1 MAAVGWI
8 GIGVMG
14 RSMCGHL
21 LKAGHTVALTTRT
34 REKAAD
40 LLSAGAAW
48 CATPRE
54 TAQRSDIVFTM
65 VGFPSEVEEVYFGA
79 HGVLAGVRP
88 GSVVCDMST
97 SEPSLAVR
105 IHAAAHSKSVASLDA
120 PVSGGDVGAREAKL
134 AIMAGGERE
143 AFDRVLPLFKKMGE
157 TISLMGG
164 PGAGQHTKMAN
175 QIAIS
180 GTMIGTVES
189 LLYAEKAG
197 LGLDAMID
205 IIGKGAAASWSL
217 NNLGRRIVKGDFGP
231 GFYIKHF
238 VKDMGIALKEAARM
252 RLALP
257 GLSLVHQLYMAAL
270 AQGLESLGTQG
281 LYKILAG
288 MNKKGQAGA

>member
-21 LKAGHTVALTTRT
+21 VRAGHTVALTTRT
-34 REKAAD
+34 REKAAE
-40 LLSAGAAW
+40 LLASGAAW
-48 CATPRE
+48 CGTARE
-54 TAQRSDIVFTM
+54 TAARSDIVFTM
-65 VGFPSEVEEVYFGA
+65 VGFPAEVEEVYFGPE
-79 HGVLAGVRP
+79 GILAGARP
-88 GSVVCDMST
+88 GSVLCDMST

-105 IHAAAHSKSVASLDA
+105 IHGEAKQKKAAALDA

-134 AIMAGGERE
+134 AIMVGGDRD
-143 AFDRVLPLFKKMGE
+143 AFDKALPLLQKMGE

-175 QIAIS
+175 QVAIA
-180 GTMIGTVES
+180 GTMIGTVEA
-189 LLYAEKAG
+189 LLYAQRAG
-197 LGLDAMID
+197 LGLDAVID

-217 NNLGRRIVKGDFGP
+217 NNLGRRIVRGDFGP
-231 GFYIKHF
+231 GFYIKLF

-257 GLSLVHQLYMAAL
+257 GLSLVHQFYTAAQ
-270 AQGLESLGTQG
+270 AQGLETLGTQG
-281 LYKILAG
+281 LFKVLANLSEERRPG
-288 MNKKGQAGA
+288 P

>member
-1 MAAVGWI
+1 MASVGWV

-21 LKAGHTVALTTRT
+21 LKAGHSVALTTRT
-34 REKAAD
+34 RAKAAD
-40 LLSAGAAW
+40 LLAAGAAW
-48 CATPRE
+48 CASPRE
-54 TAQRSDIVFTM
+54 AAERSDIVFTM
-65 VGFPSEVEEVYFGA
+65 VGFPAEVEQVYLGA
-79 HGVLAGVRP
+79 DGILAGARP
-88 GSVVCDMST
+88 GSIVCDMST

-105 IHAAAHSKSVASLDA
+105 IHAEARSRSIAALDA

-134 AIMAGGERE
+134 AIMAGGEKE
-143 AFDRVLPLFKKMGE
+143 AYDRVLPLFRTMGE

-164 PGAGQHTKMAN
+164 PGSGQHTKMAN
-175 QIAIS
+175 QIAIA

-189 LLYAEKAG
+189 LLYAGKAG
-197 LGLDAMID
+197 LGLDAVID
-205 IIGKGAAASWSL
+205 IVGKGAAASWTL
-217 NNLGRRIVKGDFGP
+217 NNLGRRIVKDDFGP

-257 GLSLVHQLYMAAL
+257 GLSLVHQFYMAAQ

-281 LYKILAG
+281 LYKVLAL
-288 MNKKGQAGA
+288 MNAELRPGV

>member
-14 RSMCGHL
+14 RSMASHL
-21 LKAGHTVALTTRT
+21 LRAGHTVALTTRT
-34 REKAAD
+34 RQKAAE
-40 LLSAGAAW
+40 LLAAGAAW

-54 TAQRSDIVFTM
+54 VAQASEVIFTM
-65 VGFPSEVEEVYFGA
+65 VGFPSEVEDVYFGVD
-79 HGVLAGVRP
+79 GILSGVRP

-105 IHAAAHSKSVASLDA
+105 IHAEAHARSVAALDA

-134 AIMAGGERE
+134 AIMVGGDKP
-143 AFDRVLPLFKKMGE
+143 AFDHVLPLFQKMGE
-157 TISLMGG
+157 TIALMGG

-175 QIAIS
+175 QIAIA

-189 LLYAEKAG
+189 LLYTARAG

-205 IIGKGAAASWSL
+205 IVGKGAAASWTL
-217 NNLGRRIVKGDFGP
+217 NNLGRRIVKGDFAP

-238 VKDMGIALKEAARM
+238 IKDMGIALKEAARM
-252 RLALP
+252 HLSLP
-257 GLSLVHQLYMAAL
+257 GLSLVHQFYVSAQ
-270 AQGLESLGTQG
+270 AQGLDTLGTQG
-281 LYKILAG
+281 LYKVLAA
-288 MNKKGQAGA
+288 MNEPRT